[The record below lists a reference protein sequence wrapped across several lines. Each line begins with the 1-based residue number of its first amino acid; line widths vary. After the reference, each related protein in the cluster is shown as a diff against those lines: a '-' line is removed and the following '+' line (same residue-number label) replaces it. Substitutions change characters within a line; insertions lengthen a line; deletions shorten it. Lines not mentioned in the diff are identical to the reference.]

1 MEFGTSGGALRFV
14 PLVVRSGEESFE
26 AGPSFLLCRE
36 TFPGFA
42 VIDEETGMIENLGGN
57 ANEMFKAVG
66 SVTGGGVVTAIFDPV
81 EKGFNRLVYIIRG
94 AEYSVVFLQIRGGDF
109 GVGGVQ
115 VIQDG
120 TVGGEA
126 VSGVF
131 VSEGADEHFI
141 NSREKNLS
149 ESLVGEIVLVEEC
162 GGGVEIIS
170 KFGDLGASGV
180 GWDDGYI
187 ARVDRHN
194 EGNGRKSVVDGG

>member
-1 MEFGTSGGALRFV
+1 MVVLLDFA
-14 PLVVRSGEESFE
+14 PLVVRSGEEIFE

-57 ANEMFKAVG
+57 ANELFKAVG

-94 AEYSVVFLQIRGGDF
+94 AEDSVVFLQIHGGDV

-120 TVGGEA
+120 TGGGEV
-126 VSGVF
+126 VSDVL
-131 VSEGADEHFI
+131 VLEGANANFV
-141 NSREKNLS
+141 NSGEKNLS
-149 ESLVGEIVLVEEC
+149 ESLVGVIVLVEEC
-162 GGGVEIIS
+162 VGGVKSIA
-170 KFGDLGASGV
+170 KFGDLGASGF
-180 GWDDGYI
+180 GWDVGC
-187 ARVDRHN
+187 RS
-194 EGNGRKSVVDGG
+194 EVDGHDKNGDG